1 MQIIE
6 ITTLTGH
13 SPYDITIC
21 DITKS
26 YCYVVA
32 SGVTSA
38 PITVEIPT
46 ELSGTQELI
55 VVITDSSG
63 CETFSN
69 YNCFTPTPTP
79 TFTPTPTIT
88 PTNISCNCITFTNT
102 GTTLGAFSYIDCD
115 NQEINF
121 KINSGTTLY
130 VCGKSPSIIV
140 GDVIYSMGLPCVNNT
155 CIPPTPTPT
164 LTPTPTPVIVDCSTY
179 VVFNTGT
186 TVSKY
191 DINTNTLTPLT
202 FPNPILIGDIA
213 NSYGRFWTT
222 SVAPPYVLIEYTVV
236 PTPFS
241 AVYNKSLNYSFELN
255 GLVAK
260 DNTTLISTRLDPGS
274 SSIVVEFNVSGGN
287 GSNLVIIDKFSLPGT
302 NRNLGGDLAYLPTTD
317 KLFVTS
323 NGGGAWITQFDYTTG
338 NVDYDVNISISV
350 GGVFGLSSE
359 NNNLYLFEVTGNVY
373 RLDDITIPTFTLVQ
387 TTISGVGAASSDVSC
402 AIVPTPTPTPTP
414 THTISCVTPV
424 LSSVTQLSGST
435 YGVIFTNSYGCTS
448 VDIEY
453 SRDTITWTADTGT
466 CSTSR
471 IVDTGDGTGTWYF
484 RVIQLCAGNYLTG
497 NTLSYIPVTPT
508 PTPTITPTQ
517 TYPYNNLGY
526 TYIVPEPQD
535 VTSLSD
541 LSAYM
546 TSSGSTF
553 LGWGNSGLPSTVGYS
568 NNLDIYIH
576 YSGFTGGSG
585 NFISNVNTLKSS
597 DNSDNFGC
605 TSIGIFNTIEITA
618 TNVNPNIQYF
628 YTIWVPIPVPFPP
641 SVSNILVNIG
651 YASPCTSSILDNGVP
666 DSLLVSQNVFVTSG
680 SPIPSGY
687 YKVLW
692 LDPSCLLPTI
702 SPPPALEFPLYFNGS
717 GIV

>member
-6 ITTLTGH
+6 ITSLTGH

-32 SGVTSA
+32 SGITSA

-69 YNCFTPTPTP
+69 YNCFSPTPTP

-140 GDVIYSMGLPCVNNT
+140 GDVTYSMGLPCVNNT
-155 CIPPTPTPT
+155 CVLPTPTPT
-164 LTPTPTPVIVDCSTY
+164 VTPSSTPVIVDCVSY
-179 VVFNTGT
+179 VTTGT
-186 TVSKY
+186 TDIFKY
-191 DINTNTLTPLT
+191 DVDTNGLTLLT
-202 FPNPILIGDIA
+202 FPSLPSISDIA
-213 NSYGRFWTT
+213 NNSNKFWITDINNPQEIT
-222 SVAPPYVLIEYTVV
+222 EYYINPIPFVATYNRVLY
-236 PTPFS
+236 PSQP
-241 AVYNKSLNYSFELN
+241 LL
-255 GLVAK
+255 GLCVK
-260 DNTTLISTRLDPGS
+260 NDVTLISTITGVTVGDSYIIVEVDISGS
-274 SSIVVEFNVSGGN
+274 VP
-287 GSNLVIIDKFSLPGT
+287 VITNKFSLPGT
-302 NRNLGGDLAYLPTTD
+302 GRALGGDIFYFPVTD
-317 KLFVTS
+317 KLFVAN
-323 NGGGAWITQFDYTTG
+323 NGSGNWYLTQYDYTTG
-338 NVDYDVNISISV
+338 TLEYDVQLNPSIV
-350 GGVFGLSSE
+350 GVFGLSSE

-453 SRDTITWTADTGT
+453 SRDTITWTADTGD

-535 VTSLSD
+535 VTSLGD